1 MNASRTSAVASLTLA
16 LFAATAVSAEYLAH
30 AVGKGSRVPL
40 PESVEGIDAHYL
52 VDLGWGYK
60 GGRSTITVAPVVD
73 ARGAARPGAEAGPDV
88 PLEAIHAAVVGA
100 LRGTGRFEVHA
111 GPADAASRAPAGG
124 DTLQVSVATYEAG
137 AVARVINP
145 RARRAQ
151 GPQVQTGR
159 VGLRMRLV
167 GPAGEVKVVDHFE
180 ASVDEPRPGLAD
192 IGVADGLPADISTT
206 SIGQAMLAAVNKG
219 VYEIVKALGP
229 LPVSG
234 LVVKVEEV
242 RVWVNLGGG
251 AVSVGD
257 ELEVTAKGEALVD
270 PETGIELGGLETTL
284 ATARVIQ
291 VEERFSV
298 AELQSG
304 TGIPTR
310 GDHVR
315 SKSGSGAFKFA
326 PHWDPAA
333 KDAF

>member
-1 MNASRTSAVASLTLA
+1 MNASRTSAVAFLTLA

-30 AVGKGSRVPL
+30 AVGKGARVPL

-60 GGRSTITVAPVVD
+60 GGRSTVTVAPVAD
-73 ARGAARPGAEAGPDV
+73 ARGAAPPTGAEAGPGV

-111 GPADAASRAPAGG
+111 GPADAAARAPAGG

-159 VGLRMRLV
+159 VGLRMRLI

-192 IGVADGLPADISTT
+192 VATT
-206 SIGQAMLAAVNKG
+206 SIGQAMLAAVNMG
-219 VYEIVKALGP
+219 VYEIVKAAGP

-234 LVVKVEEV
+234 LVVKVEED
-242 RVWVNLGGG
+242 RIWVNLGGG

-270 PETGIELGGLETTL
+270 PETGLDLGGVETTL

-298 AELQSG
+298 AQMQSA
-304 TGIPTR
+304 TGIPSR

-315 SKSGSGAFKFA
+315 SKASSGTFEFA
-326 PHWDPAA
+326 PDWNPPA